1 MQRHYER
8 ATLLRD
14 GIAVVEVGA
23 TIWVR
28 PPTATRL
35 GDDWGGELSAVTG
48 ELLTIDTGNYTLR
61 LENGSEATII
71 VNNVQVR
78 SRAGIGAS
86 SSATFV
92 GNGPSP
98 AF

>member
-1 MQRHYER
+1 MQPHYER

-14 GIAVVEVGA
+14 GTPVVEVGA
-23 TIWVR
+23 SIWVT
-28 PPTATRL
+28 PSTATRL
-35 GDDWGGELSAVTG
+35 GDWGGELSAVTG
-48 ELLTIDTGNYTLR
+48 ELLTIDTGDYMLR
-61 LENGSEATII
+61 LENGSEAAII
-71 VNNVQVR
+71 VNNVHVR

>member
-1 MQRHYER
+1 MERHYER
-8 ATLLRD
+8 VTLLRD
-14 GIAVVEVGA
+14 GIAVVEVDA
-23 TIWVR
+23 SIWVR
-28 PPTATRL
+28 PATATTL
-35 GDDWGGELSAVTG
+35 EDWGGELSAVTG

-61 LENGSEATII
+61 LENGSEAAII
-71 VNNVQVR
+71 VNNFHV
-78 SRAGIGAS
+78 SSHAGIGAS